1 MAEVKT
7 VVEKLKLQQYERK
20 VVLNM
25 PDHVTEL
32 DELEFD
38 KNFEAE
44 NYDLVFAFVFSLN
57 EFTALLKEIVE
68 QNRVKDNGYLFVAYP
83 KKNNKEYTEYIE
95 RDALFPAISTD
106 DDGYVL
112 NSTMKFARMVSFN
125 DTFTV
130 VGIKNEVKKV
140 KKSTTSKA
148 SQRVGDYVNRIPDIQ
163 QYLSNEKEILDFYN
177 ALTPG
182 YQRDWARF
190 VYSAKRI
197 ETQEKRLSE
206 MAEILGE
213 GFKTMNLYRANK
225 K

>member
-7 VVEKLKLQQYERK
+7 VVEKLKLQKYERK

-57 EFTALLKEIVE
+57 EFTALLKEVVE

-95 RDALFPAISTD
+95 RDALFPAISPD

-163 QYLSNEKEILDFYN
+163 QYLSNQKEILDFYN

-182 YQRDWARF
+182 YQRDWA
-190 VYSAKRI
+190 
-197 ETQEKRLSE
+197 
-206 MAEILGE
+206 
-213 GFKTMNLYRANK
+213 
-225 K
+225 